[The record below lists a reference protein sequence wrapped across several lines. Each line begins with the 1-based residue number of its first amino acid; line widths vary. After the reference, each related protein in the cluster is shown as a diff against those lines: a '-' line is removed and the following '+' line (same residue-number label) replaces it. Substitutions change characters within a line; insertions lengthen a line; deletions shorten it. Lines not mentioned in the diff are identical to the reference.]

1 MLAANQI
8 QKRSRGLPFRAVSG
22 IRFIPLVSTCH
33 GRLPGGETGAAG
45 LCTAPTSS
53 AACWNVEPSGGRAGR
68 RVTSLWRMRQG
79 PGVWAARTPPLT
91 GGWDRPPLVPW
102 QSILRGDSRKGW
114 FRVDESPHRHM
125 HRIYTR
131 RGDTGATATRGRAR
145 VSKDDPR
152 VASYGT
158 LYELNAHVG
167 LALAA
172 LRAAP
177 PKDVGP
183 EWALLEAGLEQI
195 QHRLFHVG
203 RDLSRSRGVDGGE
216 EPSTLAEHVT
226 RLEALLDVLAAKTPP
241 WKPFTL
247 PGGAVPASHL
257 FVATTVCRRA
267 EREIVALRRSSP
279 VPESVLSWVNRLSD
293 LLFVAG
299 RYVNGVSGCE
309 EPQLTDPADG
319 F

>member
-1 MLAANQI
+1 M
-8 QKRSRGLPFRAVSG
+8 
-22 IRFIPLVSTCH
+22 
-33 GRLPGGETGAAG
+33 
-45 LCTAPTSS
+45 
-53 AACWNVEPSGGRAGR
+53 
-68 RVTSLWRMRQG
+68 
-79 PGVWAARTPPLT
+79 
-91 GGWDRPPLVPW
+91 
-102 QSILRGDSRKGW
+102 
-114 FRVDESPHRHM
+114 DESPRRHM

-131 RGDTGATATRGRAR
+131 RGDAGATATRGRER
-145 VSKDDPR
+145 VRKDDPR

-172 LRAAP
+172 LRAAAP
-177 PKDVGP
+177 AAAGP

-203 RDLSRSRGVDGGE
+203 RDLSRSRGVPGREDA
-216 EPSTLAEHVT
+216 STLPAHVT
-226 RLEALLDVLAAKTPP
+226 RLEALFDVLAAKTPP

-247 PGGAVPASHL
+247 PGGAVTAAQL

-267 EREIVALRRSSP
+267 EREIVALTRASP
-279 VPESVLSWVNRLSD
+279 VPESVLAWVNRLSD

-299 RYVNGVSGCE
+299 RYVNGVSGFE
-309 EPQLTDPADG
+309 EPQLADPVDG